1 MSGRETLDRVV
12 AELLASP
19 PARPWD
25 KPSVISRWPGLYLY
39 SEADG
44 RHVFVGQTR
53 TNIRQRV
60 RQHSAITLPS
70 RQSLP
75 AAFAVQLA
83 RREYPGFMEFV
94 IGEMVRARDM
104 DVRWREIFDPELR
117 KAATQHAINVLRPY
131 ANPETDVAERP
142 E

>member
-12 AELLASP
+12 AEMLASP
-19 PARPWD
+19 PVRPWD

-83 RREYPGFMEFV
+83 RRKYPGFMEFV

-104 DVRWREIFDPELR
+104 DVRWHEIFDPELR

-131 ANPETDVAERP
+131 ANSETDVAERP